1 MGFCLK
7 LNRRAFLATAAA
19 SARAADWDSSKFPAW
34 NENTVMKLLTDSP
47 WAKPKSVD
55 LIWKGREERQ
65 ITYKDVPGAQQTKQ
79 TPIGSPVGGIGA
91 PKPKLPTK
99 ADLILRWA
107 SALPMRHARALY
119 IQRSENRPP
128 SDLNSLIDSRPP
140 GYVLEIFGL
149 PALVAHKGAG
159 TIEHLLKQSATAVTR
174 SGRTL
179 RPEKATVTIQ
189 ALSLIVHVQFPQA
202 QPLTVADKE
211 IEVSADLQ
219 IFTFREKFKLGAMV
233 YQDNLEI

>member
-1 MGFCLK
+1 M
-7 LNRRAFLATAAA
+7 NRRAFLAAAAAA
-19 SARAADWDSSKFPAW
+19 SAHAAEWDSAKFPAW

-65 ITYKDVPGAQQTKQ
+65 ITYKDIPGAQQTKQ

-128 SDLNSLIDSRPP
+128 SDLNALIDSRPP

-159 TIEHLLKQSATAVTR
+159 TIEHLLKQSATIVTR
-174 SGRTL
+174 SGRVI
-179 RPEKATVTIQ
+179 RPERATVTIQ
-189 ALSLIVHVQFPQA
+189 ALSLIVNVQFPQS

-211 IEVSADLQ
+211 IEISADLQ
-219 IFTFREKFKLGAMV
+219 IFTFREKFKLGAMM
-233 YQDNLEI
+233 YLGNLEI